1 MTPIDDIKDRLDIV
15 QVVGESVKLRKS
27 GKNFVGFCPFHPNTR
42 TPAFVVFPDSGT
54 WRCFGA
60 CNEGGDIFK
69 FVMKKEGWDFPEAL
83 RQLAS
88 RAGVELKP
96 RTSQQEAAEEAN
108 SRLREL
114 LETAATFY
122 RHSLHETPAG
132 ESVLAY
138 LRERGLADEAL
149 ESFEVGLAP
158 DSWEA
163 CTHYLSERGYTQE
176 EMSQAGIAS
185 ERESGGVFD
194 RFRNRIMLP
203 IRDARGRMAGFGAR
217 VVNPEDSP
225 KFLNS
230 PQTVLFDKGGLLYGL
245 DKARKAIRSADKVV
259 LVEGY
264 MDVIALHQAGFA
276 NVVSPMGTAL
286 SEQQLRLLKR
296 FTRNMILALDADAAG
311 DKATLRG
318 LSVARTALDREADPV
333 FDARGLVRHEGRLD
347 ADLRIVSLP
356 AGQDPDEVV
365 ARGREAWEEVLN
377 GALTIVDYVL
387 AVLTTDRDLEDAKA
401 KAEIARQMLPLI
413 EDVADPVE
421 REAYR
426 QNLARRLRLDER
438 VLQGLQPTRG
448 RSRRGARQAETSTE
462 GLARAA
468 SIKPST
474 SPLETFCVG
483 VLLTNPEL
491 LYRID
496 RQLQSLGEGRL
507 SSDDFTSTERQV
519 IFEAVRS
526 ALAQDDEEPAHHVI
540 LSLDE
545 TLSELA
551 QVLQQGAAD
560 LSLDRPDV
568 MEEVMLNFLR
578 LRKRNLESSLV
589 TLQMQQQAAQED
601 SGGSTEG
608 TAERTKGLMERV
620 RQTAAQKDRLDRA
633 LARPLGTADLSAV
646 GQGLIG

>member
-1 MTPIDDIKDRLDIV
+1 MGPIDDIKDRLDIV
-15 QVVGESVKLRKS
+15 GVIGESVKLRKS

-69 FVMKKEGWDFPEAL
+69 FVMKKEGWDFPETL
-83 RQLAS
+83 RQLAV

-96 RTSQQEAAEEAN
+96 RSPQQEAAEEAS

-114 LETAATFY
+114 LEAAVTFS
-122 RHSLHETPAG
+122 RHNLNETPDGAP
-132 ESVLAY
+132 VLSY
-138 LRERGLADEAL
+138 LRQRGLADEAL
-149 ESFEVGLAP
+149 ESFEVGYAAAA
-158 DSWEA
+158 WEA
-163 CTHYLSERGYTQE
+163 CTNHLRDRGYTRE
-176 EMSQAGIAS
+176 EMLQAGIVS

-203 IRDARGRMAGFGAR
+203 IRDPQGRMAGFGAR

-230 PQTVLFDKGGLLYGL
+230 PQSALFDKGGLLYGL
-245 DKARKAIRSADKVV
+245 DKARKAIRSADRVV

-286 SEQQLRLLKR
+286 SEQQLRMLKR

-311 DKATLRG
+311 DTATLRG
-318 LSVARTALDREADPV
+318 LSVARGALDRQADPV

-365 ARGREAWEEVLN
+365 ASGREAWENLIG
-377 GALTIVDYVL
+377 GALTVVDYVL
-387 AVLTTDRDLEDAKA
+387 AVMTAKRDIDDPKA

-426 QNLARRLRLDER
+426 QNLARRLKVDER
-438 VLQGLQPTRG
+438 TLQGRRPTPA
-448 RSRRGARQAETSTE
+448 RSRRGRPGRMSADEGEDAGAGARTS
-462 GLARAA
+462 AA
-468 SIKPST
+468 
-474 SPLETFCVG
+474 PLEGFCMG
-483 VLLTNPEL
+483 VLLSDPEL

-496 RQLQSLGEGRL
+496 RQLQSLSEGRL
-507 SSDDFTSTERQV
+507 AGEDFTGTERQV
-519 IFEAVRS
+519 IFNAIRS
-526 ALAQDDEEPAHHVI
+526 ALAQDEEEPARQVI

-545 TLSELA
+545 PLAELA
-551 QVLQQGAAD
+551 QVLQQAVAD
-560 LSLDRPDV
+560 LSFDRPDV
-568 MEEVMLNFLR
+568 IEEVMSNFLR
-578 LRKRNLESSLV
+578 LRKRNLESNLT
-589 TLQMQQQAAQED
+589 TLQMQVQTAQEEAEH
-601 SGGSTEG
+601 SQEG
-608 TAERTKGLMERV
+608 LAANIKGLLERV
-620 RQTAAQKDRLDRA
+620 NQARDQKRRLEGA
-633 LARPLGTADLSAV
+633 LARRLGAADVPAV
-646 GQGLIG
+646 GQGLMG

>member
-1 MTPIDDIKDRLDIV
+1 MGPIDDIKDRLDIV
-15 QVVGESVKLRKS
+15 GVIGESVKLRKS

-69 FVMKKEGWDFPEAL
+69 FVMKKEGWDFPETL
-83 RQLAS
+83 RQLAV

-96 RTSQQEAAEEAN
+96 RSPQQEAAEEAS

-114 LETAATFY
+114 LEAAVTFY
-122 RHSLHETPAG
+122 RHNLNETSDGAPVLSYLH
-132 ESVLAY
+132 L
-138 LRERGLADEAL
+138 RGLADGAL
-149 ESFEVGLAP
+149 ESFEVGYAP
-158 DSWEA
+158 AAWDA
-163 CTHYLSERGYTQE
+163 CTNHLRDRGYTRE
-176 EMSQAGIAS
+176 EMVQAGIVS

-194 RFRNRIMLP
+194 RFRNRVMLP
-203 IRDARGRMAGFGAR
+203 IRDPQGRMAGFGAR

-230 PQTVLFDKGGLLYGL
+230 PQSALFDKGGLLYGL
-245 DKARKAIRSADKVV
+245 DKARKAIRSADRVV

-286 SEQQLRLLKR
+286 SEQQLRMLKR

-311 DKATLRG
+311 DTATLRG
-318 LSVARTALDREADPV
+318 LSVARGALDRQADPV

-365 ARGREAWEEVLN
+365 ASGREAWENLLG
-377 GALTIVDYVL
+377 GALTVVDYVL
-387 AVLTTDRDLEDAKA
+387 AVMTSKRDVDDPKA

-426 QNLARRLRLDER
+426 QNLARRLKVDER
-438 VLQGLQPTRG
+438 TLQGLRPTPA
-448 RSRRGARQAETSTE
+448 RSRRGRPGRTSADEGEDAEVGARTS
-462 GLARAA
+462 AA
-468 SIKPST
+468 
-474 SPLETFCVG
+474 PLESFCMG
-483 VLLTNPEL
+483 VLLSDPEL

-496 RQLQSLGEGRL
+496 RQLQSLSEGRL
-507 SSDDFTSTERQV
+507 AGEDFTGTERQV
-519 IFEAVRS
+519 IFNAIRS
-526 ALAQDDEEPAHHVI
+526 ALAQDEEEPARQVI

-545 TLSELA
+545 PLAELA
-551 QVLQQGAAD
+551 QVLQRAVAD
-560 LSLDRPDV
+560 LSFDRPDV
-568 MEEVMLNFLR
+568 IEEVMSNFLR
-578 LRKRNLESSLV
+578 LRKRNLESNLT
-589 TLQMQQQAAQED
+589 TLQMQVQTAQEEAEH
-601 SGGSTEG
+601 SQEG
-608 TAERTKGLMERV
+608 LAANIKGLLERV
-620 RQTAAQKDRLDRA
+620 NQARDQKRRLEGA
-633 LARPLGTADLSAV
+633 LARRLGAADVPAV
-646 GQGLIG
+646 GQGLMG

>member
-88 RAGVELKP
+88 RAGVELRP
-96 RTSQQEAAEEAN
+96 RSPQQEAAEEAH

-114 LETAATFY
+114 LETATTFY
-122 RHSLHETPAG
+122 RHILSGTPAG
-132 ESVLAY
+132 EPVLAY
-138 LRERGLADEAL
+138 LRRRGLTDEAL

-158 DSWEA
+158 DAWEA
-163 CTHYLSERGYTQE
+163 CTQYLNEKGYTQE
-176 EMSQAGIAS
+176 EMTQAGMAS

-217 VVNPEDSP
+217 VVNPEDTP

-245 DKARKAIRSADKVV
+245 DKARKSIRAVDKVV

-296 FTRNMILALDADAAG
+296 FTRNMVLALDADAAG

-318 LSVARTALDREADPV
+318 LSVARSALDREADPV

-356 AGQDPDEVV
+356 AGMDPDEVV
-365 ARGREAWEEVLN
+365 AQGKDAWEEVLN

-387 AVLTTDRDLEDAKA
+387 AVLTSDRDLEDAKA

-438 VLQGLQPTRG
+438 VLQGLQPSRG
-448 RSRRGARQAETSTE
+448 RSPRAGRRVGSSDEGSVRIAEAKST
-462 GLARAA
+462 G
-468 SIKPST
+468 
-474 SPLETFCVG
+474 SPLEAFCVSI
-483 VLLTNPEL
+483 LLTNPEL
-491 LYRID
+491 LYRVD

-507 SSDDFTSTERQV
+507 SGDDFTSTERQE
-519 IFEAVRS
+519 IFRAVRS
-526 ALAQDDEEPAHHVI
+526 ALAQDDEEPARHVI
-540 LSLDE
+540 RSLDE

-551 QVLQQGAAD
+551 QVLQQDAAA

-568 MEEVMLNFLR
+568 MEEIMLNFLR
-578 LRKRNLESSLV
+578 LRKRNLESSLL
-589 TLQMQQQAAQED
+589 TLQMQQQAAQDD
-601 SGGSTEG
+601 SGGRAEG
-608 TAERTKGLMERV
+608 AAERIKGLMERV
-620 RQTAAQKDRLDRA
+620 RQIAAQKDRLDRA
-633 LARPLGTADLSAV
+633 LARPLGSADISAV

>member
-27 GKNFVGFCPFHPNTR
+27 GKNFVGFCPFHPNTH

-83 RQLAS
+83 RQLAV

-96 RTSQQEAAEEAN
+96 RTPQQEAAEEAG

-114 LETAATFY
+114 LESAAAFY
-122 RHSLHETPAG
+122 RHHLNETPAG
-132 ESVLAY
+132 GPVLAY
-138 LRERGLADEAL
+138 LRQRGLTDEAL
-149 ESFEVGLAP
+149 ESFEVGFAP
-158 DSWEA
+158 DTWEA
-163 CTHYLSERGYTQE
+163 CASHLIERGYSQA
-176 EMSQAGIAS
+176 EMSQAGMVS
-185 ERESGGVFD
+185 ERDSGGVFD

-203 IRDARGRMAGFGAR
+203 IRDSQGRMAGFGAR
-217 VVNPEDSP
+217 VINPEDSP

-230 PQTVLFDKGGLLYGL
+230 PQTVLFDKGSLLYGM
-245 DKARKAIRSADKVV
+245 DKARKAIRSADRAV

-318 LSVARTALDREADPV
+318 LSVARSTLDRTADPV

-356 AGQDPDEVV
+356 PGEDPDEVV
-365 ARGREAWEEVLN
+365 ARGSQAWEQLLG

-387 AVLTTDRDLEDAKA
+387 TVLTTDRDLDDPKI

-438 VLQGLQPTRG
+438 ALQGLRPARG
-448 RSRRGARQAETSTE
+448 RPRAGRRRAESPDD
-462 GLARAA
+462 GLAPAA
-468 SIKPST
+468 GVKSPAA
-474 SPLETFCVG
+474 PLETFCLG

-507 SSDDFTSTERQV
+507 SGEDFTSTERQL
-519 IFEAVRS
+519 IFHGIRS
-526 ALAQDDEEPAHHVI
+526 ALAQDDEEPARHVI
-540 LSLDE
+540 LSLEE

-551 QVLQQGAAD
+551 QVLQQSVGE

-568 MEEVMLNFLR
+568 MEEVMLNYLR
-578 LRKRNLESSLV
+578 LRKRSLESDLT
-589 TLQMQQQAAQED
+589 TLQLQVQTAQEE
-601 SGGSTEG
+601 EG
-608 TAERTKGLMERV
+608 RERDGLAANIKGLLERV
-620 RQTAAQKDRLDRA
+620 NQARDQKRRLEGA
-633 LARPLGTADLSAV
+633 LARNIATADLSAV